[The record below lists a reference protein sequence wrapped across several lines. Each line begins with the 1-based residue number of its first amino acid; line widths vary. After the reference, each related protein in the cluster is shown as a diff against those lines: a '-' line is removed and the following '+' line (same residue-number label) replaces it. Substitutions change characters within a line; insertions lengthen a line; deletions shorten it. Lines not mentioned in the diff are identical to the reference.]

1 MLKKGPSIVPP
12 FKNYLA
18 WPPPLRYYANH
29 RLCTTSKQQ
38 SFYKIPWAG
47 ARKLRLPEMIIAQLC
62 TRLWWD
68 PGNISPQ
75 RACDLQGHDNV
86 FPALAKSVVK
96 WLLLQTEGS
105 KRAGGMQAALAGQ
118 CGRSGQPG
126 RATPPSPAHWHIV
139 LLKENHLWISPASRV
154 TFFLHLVIHSLIY
167 IYYGPLA

>member
-18 WPPPLRYYANH
+18 WPPLRYYANH

-47 ARKLRLPEMIIAQLC
+47 ARKLQLPEIIISQLC

-86 FPALAKSVVK
+86 VPALVKSVVK

-105 KRAGGMQAALAGQ
+105 KRAGGMQAALAGSRGDDQ
-118 CGRSGQPG
+118 VSLAERLLGLQPIGILFCRRRTICGFHQHPG
-126 RATPPSPAHWHIV
+126 
-139 LLKENHLWISPASRV
+139 
-154 TFFLHLVIHSLIY
+154 LHSSC
-167 IYYGPLA
+167 A